1 MKPAGHQTITQE
13 AIQSFAFPYYLR
25 PWLANELPGAAVQ
38 ADEYLFNDSYA
49 HFMRASE
56 GEGNTPAYENSLKWL
71 RNLVLFATQQI
82 WNLRRNYKIPAGSK
96 GAWAHHGMTGFDSRA
111 ATGPK
116 PGTGAAPVAD
126 AGWSSPMASAGDS
139 SIARIQGLFDSM
151 WISLHGY
158 GADTFRISF
167 AIGFALH
174 AVQDSYTARHAE
186 RCNDY
191 AGSIVR
197 LYEWNLVRD
206 ATLIGLFPENPTL
219 GALCNGEAAMSHYE
233 SDLLPNWTGAQRQAV
248 IAATRDLIYYVV
260 HAGDTAVDFADLKS
274 QFNTG
279 WIEFRDKY
287 LVANLEPDRPTRMQ
301 VNPASAKQPDPE
313 SYHVAGGHRLY

>member
-1 MKPAGHQTITQE
+1 MKPAGHQTITLE

-56 GEGNTPAYENSLKWL
+56 GEGNTPAYQNSLKWL

-126 AGWSSPMASAGDS
+126 AGWSSPMANAGDS

-248 IAATRDLIYYVV
+248 IAATRDLIYCVV

-287 LVANLEPDRPTRMQ
+287 LVANLVADRPTRMK
-301 VNPASAKQPDPE
+301 VNPASAKQLDPE